1 MVDDLD
7 LQTAET
13 AAEQPTYTSQ
23 TDGMRQAAT
32 ELRQKR
38 DEAETAAPPP
48 VAPDRVKDEMERRIA
63 GAMGVEWVDSDTIV
77 MPKDKPEPTIREA
90 SDHLKEMRRL
100 KAQLSEGVKDEL
112 AEADRFESEYAA
124 SLQEQPASDAEQ
136 PVEEPPSPEQAAHEQ
151 AQQHLAAAEHARQQ
165 YENATAQ
172 TIAQVTNIAVAE
184 IPELPALAA
193 LIRQYPAQEQAILS
207 EFARQNPQ
215 KAARFQQLD
224 QIVRAGEQQQAQ
236 IAQAR
241 AHEQRASFAAHA
253 KQSDEDFAARH
264 PEMND
269 PKTAA
274 VIQAE
279 AVELLQELG
288 ISQEEMAR
296 RYHNDPSFR
305 SAAAQE
311 LIYRAVQYRR
321 AQKSALNLNAHRAP
335 VPPVQRPGVAR
346 SRAEANGAATEE
358 LSRRLS
364 SARSQR
370 DGLRAGADLLKARRE
385 ARR

>member
-1 MVDDLD
+1 MTDDTD
-7 LQTAET
+7 LQTAEP

-23 TDGMRQAAT
+23 TEGVREAGA
-32 ELRQKR
+32 ELRRRR
-38 DEAETAAPPP
+38 DDAETAAPPP

-63 GAMGVEWVDSDTIV
+63 GAIGVESVDSDTIV
-77 MPKDKPEPTIREA
+77 MPKDKPEPSIREA

-112 AEADRFESEYAA
+112 AEADRFEREYAA
-124 SLQEQPASDAEQ
+124 SLQEQPAPDAEQ
-136 PVEEPPSPEQAAHEQ
+136 RVEAQPSPEAHEQ
-151 AQQHLAAAEHARQQ
+151 QQQLTAAEQARAQ
-165 YENATAQ
+165 YEHATAT
-172 TIAQVTNIAVAE
+172 TIQQVTNLALAE
-184 IPELPALAA
+184 IPELRFIAAIAQQDPARVPQLMA
-193 LIRQYPAQEQAILS
+193 
-207 EFARQNPQ
+207 EFAQREPG
-215 KAARFQQLD
+215 KFARFQQLD

-236 IAQAR
+236 LAQAR
-241 AHEQRASFAAHA
+241 AHEQRAAFAVHA

-296 RYHNDPSFR
+296 RYHNDPIFR